1 MFFGKFEEELSHGP
15 LLRIHKKSGSEGS
28 EHGEILHTTD
38 NDKQDDKEE
47 EDHEVKKVKF
57 KSLWPAFVS
66 GAGLFSEGYINNSI
80 SPVNSCLKKLYKQ
93 QYTNSSAI
101 SNVSALVF
109 VGTVVGQL
117 GFGFISD
124 HVTRKTGMMTANVIL
139 ILFTILCACGT
150 WGAHG
155 SAYGLFTAL
164 TVFRFFLGIGI
175 GAEYPT
181 SSVIAAEFANQLPS
195 GHRNRYFCWF
205 TNAMIDVGY
214 VISSFVAL
222 VLLWIFRDTPTH
234 RLTPVWRLSI
244 GLGAIPPISL
254 FFMRLKIG
262 ESESYQKTRFRNA
275 KQVPYWLVIKFYW
288 VRLLTI
294 SLLWFVYDFSTY
306 SFSTFSTTILEA
318 VVPDGDMYKTFGWNV
333 VFNLFYIPGAF
344 LGALGA
350 DYFGPRLCV
359 AFGTLFQGIIGFI
372 IGGCWEQLNKH
383 IAAFVVVFG
392 IFQSLGEFGP
402 GDNMGALASKT
413 SATSIRGEYYGIAA
427 AMGKIGAFVGTYVFP
442 IIQRQHGLK
451 ATFQVSSSLCILS
464 AVVALV
470 VCPSVTQNSLD
481 NENESF
487 INYLQEKGYDISGL
501 GSKVTHDE
509 ESSTDS
515 ATVEKKADTDDVKVE
530 AKDLNN

>member
-1 MFFGKFEEELSHGP
+1 MFFGKFEEELSYGP
-15 LLRIHKKSGSEGS
+15 LLRIHKKSRSEGS
-28 EHGEILHTTD
+28 EHDEILHTTD

-47 EDHEVKKVKF
+47 EDREVKKVKF

-80 SPVNSCLKKLYKQ
+80 SPVNSCLKRLYKQ

-117 GFGFISD
+117 GFGFVSD
-124 HVTRKTGMMTANVIL
+124 HVTRKTGMMTANIIL

-275 KQVPYWLVIKFYW
+275 KRVPYWLVIKFYW

-318 VVPDGDMYKTFGWNV
+318 VVPDGNMYKTFGWNV

-427 AMGKIGAFVGTYVFP
+427 AIGKIGAFVGTYVFP